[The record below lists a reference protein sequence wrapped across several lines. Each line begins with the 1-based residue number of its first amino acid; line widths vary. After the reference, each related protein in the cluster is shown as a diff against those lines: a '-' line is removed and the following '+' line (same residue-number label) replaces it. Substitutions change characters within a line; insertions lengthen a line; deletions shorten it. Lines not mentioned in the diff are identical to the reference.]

1 MLRGSTKQRMIE
13 QTLSR
18 RLAAEFIGTAML
30 LAAVVGSGIMAE
42 RLAGG
47 NMAIALLANT
57 IATGAALVALILM
70 FAPVS
75 GAHFNPI
82 VSAAMALSREMSWTD
97 ALIFTAIQIA
107 GALVGVAIA
116 NMMFELPMFFASEK
130 IRTGPAQ
137 WLGEFVASFGLIG
150 VIITVSRQYKAS
162 AVAAAVAAYITAAY
176 WFTSSTSF
184 ANPAVTIAR
193 SLSNTFAGI
202 RPVDAP
208 GFIAAEL
215 LGGAAAFIVF
225 NWLVR
230 RNHD

>member
-1 MLRGSTKQRMIE
+1 MLRGSTAQRMIG
-13 QTLSR
+13 QTLPR

-82 VSAAMALSREMSWTD
+82 VSAAMALSREISWTD
-97 ALIFTAIQIA
+97 AVIFTAIQIA

-116 NMMFELPMFFASEK
+116 NMMFDLPTFFVSEK

-150 VIITVSRQYKAS
+150 VILAVSRQHKTS
-162 AVAAAVAAYITAAY
+162 AVAAAVAVYIMAAY

-202 RPVDAP
+202 RPLDAP

-215 LGGAAAFIVF
+215 LGAAAAFLVF
-225 NWLVR
+225 NWLVPR
-230 RNHD
+230 KS